1 MEKGKTIIKW
11 FETAPDE
18 WRGKAI
24 ENLSSCKAEVL
35 KHNLSDAL
43 LSAFVWSESPQG
55 VEYWAEIAEGIR
67 YKI

>member
-1 MEKGKTIIKW
+1 MGKTIIEW
-11 FETAPDE
+11 FETAPHE

-24 ENLSSCKAEVL
+24 ENLKSYKAEIV
-35 KHNLSDAL
+35 KHSLSDAL

-55 VEYWAEIAEGIR
+55 VEYWAEIAEQIR